1 MNIEFIILIEYII
14 YICYKD
20 YFRFGNKIKKY
31 MLLLIRIKNVWYYVN
46 NLKNKQLGFTYLFL
60 LILLLWEKNYIT

>member
-20 YFRFGNKIKKY
+20 DFRFGNQIKKY
-31 MLLLIRIKNVWYYVN
+31 MLLWIRIKNVWYYVN

-60 LILLLWEKNYIT
+60 LIILFCEKII

>member
-20 YFRFGNKIKKY
+20 DFRFGNKIKKY
-31 MLLLIRIKNVWYYVN
+31 MLLWIRIKNV
-46 NLKNKQLGFTYLFL
+46 
-60 LILLLWEKNYIT
+60 